1 VSLIT
6 WNPNDKSSGV
16 TLSNNNLTATIV
28 NHTNSYL
35 RATEGKT
42 SGKWYWEVKIDS
54 INESAALMIGIG
66 NLIAVQYNTLNSRT
80 YYQLNGN
87 KFPENIA
94 YGSNFASVG
103 KIVSVLLDIDNGTL
117 EFYVNGVSQGISHTD
132 ILSLSTPIFPYLC
145 SGATTTSSSVTSTVN
160 FGATP
165 FNIVTS
171 NPEVWNQLLADGY
184 LPYDINNADWLLFSL
199 IKFQNKFQTLLN
211 DIWIE
216 DIQITDPPT
225 QEQFEQYG
233 MLIGNLTTET
243 TKVQL
248 AKTKQMLEN
257 GTEYR
262 WQINK
267 TKYNGIKMFEV
278 Q

>member
-1 VSLIT
+1 VSLI
-6 WNPNDKSSGV
+6 
-16 TLSNNNLTATIV
+16 
-28 NHTNSYL
+28 
-35 RATEGKT
+35 
-42 SGKWYWEVKIDS
+42 
-54 INESAALMIGIG
+54 
-66 NLIAVQYNTLNSRT
+66 
-80 YYQLNGN
+80 
-87 KFPENIA
+87 
-94 YGSNFASVG
+94 
-103 KIVSVLLDIDNGTL
+103 
-117 EFYVNGVSQGISHTD
+117 
-132 ILSLSTPIFPYLC
+132 
-145 SGATTTSSSVTSTVN
+145 
-160 FGATP
+160 
-165 FNIVTS
+165 TS
-171 NPEVWNQLLADGY
+171 NPEV
-184 LPYDINNADWLLFSL
+184 LFSL

-233 MLIGNLTTET
+233 MFIGNLTTET